1 MDLDRRR
8 FPALARTQEGCPVVY
23 LDGPGGSQMVDL
35 AIDAQAVCARSG
47 MANRHAASSTSR
59 ETDELVDVAR
69 LGMARFLGAAP
80 SGVVFGANMTTLAF
94 ALARTL
100 ARGWAPG
107 GEVVVTELD
116 HRANV
121 DPWRAAAED
130 RGLALR
136 WVPVDPASCTLDLA
150 ALEAAIGPR
159 TVLVAVGLA
168 SNVVG
173 TVTDVAAIAEA
184 AHRVGARVAVDAVHA
199 APHIPVDAG
208 ELGADLLFC
217 SSYKF
222 FGPHLG
228 IAALAPALAGELEP
242 YKVAPAP
249 DGAPECFE
257 TGTQSFEALAGLL
270 GALAFLGELGGEAP
284 GALGWLGS
292 TGPGG
297 LGRYRPEGSGELDR
311 DGPEGSGALDRN
323 GPEGSGERGGSGCP
337 DGSGALGGQSFAGWS
352 VPSEAALR
360 RALARTETEEGVLAE
375 RLRGGLAE
383 IPGLELVGPPA
394 GVRRTPTVAFRLG
407 YRSPRQVATALAEE
421 GIFVGDGDFYAS
433 SLIRRLG
440 FDADGGVVRM
450 GLAPYNTA
458 AEVDRTLDA
467 VRRIAAG
474 SPRDLAARV
483 GAPGGGRAT
492 SEPGGAR

>member
-8 FPALARTQEGCPVVY
+8 FPALARTQEGRPVVY

-35 AIDAQAVCARSG
+35 AIDAQAACARSG
-47 MANRHAASSTSR
+47 MANRHAASPTSR
-59 ETDELVDVAR
+59 ETDELVDAAR

-80 SGVVFGANMTTLAF
+80 SGVVFGPNMTTLAF

-100 ARGWAPG
+100 ARDWAPG

-121 DPWRAAAED
+121 DPWRTAAED
-130 RGLALR
+130 RGLAVR
-136 WVPVDPASCTLDLA
+136 WVPVDRKSCTLDLA

-217 SSYKF
+217 SAYKF

-228 IAALAPALAGELEP
+228 IAALAPALSRELRA

-270 GALAFLGELGGEAP
+270 GALAFLGELGGETP

-292 TGPGG
+292 AGPGG
-297 LGRYRPEGSGELDR
+297 LSRHGL
-311 DGPEGSGALDRN
+311 
-323 GPEGSGERGGSGCP
+323 GGSGGP
-337 DGSGALGGQSFAGWS
+337 DGSGGLGGQSFAGWS
-352 VPSEAALR
+352 VPSGPALR
-360 RALARTETEEGVLAE
+360 RALAQVETEEGVLAE
-375 RLRGGLAE
+375 RLRAGLAE
-383 IPGLELVGPPA
+383 IPGVELVGPPT

-433 SLIRRLG
+433 SLVERLG
-440 FDADGGVVRM
+440 FGADGGVVRM
-450 GLAPYNTA
+450 GLAPYNSA
-458 AEVDRTLDA
+458 DEVDRTLEA
-467 VRRIAAG
+467 VRRIGAGSAPGVAAG
-474 SPRDLAARV
+474 V
-483 GAPGGGRAT
+483 GAPGGERVASG
-492 SEPGGAR
+492 PGGAR